1 MTIAEKIE
9 LALIPV
15 LGIGV
20 WLMAPGSPGHVGVG
34 RLLLATSAFLLFES
48 LIRDLWLLIRDRRVK
63 KSSPPRKDRCICAES
78 TAGASGVIIG
88 LVLLGSGI
96 DYPVTMNNWTWSLLV
111 MTTMILGFII
121 KDYVVELG
129 PIRVRRDKDHMNII
143 FTWKK

>member
-9 LALIPV
+9 LALIPAF
-15 LGIGV
+15 GIGV
-20 WLMAPGSPGHVGVG
+20 WLIAPGLPDNVGVG
-34 RLLLATSAFLLFES
+34 QLLLATSAFLLFES

-63 KSSPPRKDRCICAES
+63 KSSPRRKDRCMCIES
-78 TAGASGVIIG
+78 TVGATGVIVG
-88 LVLLGSGI
+88 LVLPGSGM

-111 MTTMILGFII
+111 ITIMILGFMI